1 MSPVLPSPADPPASA
16 APPARLTARF
26 WGVRGSIPTP
36 QAGYLGVG
44 GNTSCVEVRAPD
56 GTVLVLDAGTGVRA
70 LGYALAAEAAGQPM
84 HVHVALSHFHWD
96 HLQGLPFFAPL
107 FAAGHKVSF
116 YAVTDDNR
124 LDRLLQGQMCFPYF
138 PVPFHELEAATN
150 TVSLREG
157 EPFEVGP
164 MTVRPFPVNHPQGA
178 HGFRIECGGA
188 TLVYATDYEHGAPAF
203 DAGLREFVRG
213 ADVLISDAQYT
224 PDEYALRGGWGHTTW
239 ERAAALATEAGVG
252 RLYLFH
258 HDPAHD
264 DAALGRIRAAAREH
278 FPATELACEGDEVR
292 L

>member
-1 MSPVLPSPADPPASA
+1 MSHALHD
-16 APPARLTARF
+16 PARLTARF

-56 GTVLVLDAGTGVRA
+56 GTVLVLDGGTGIRA
-70 LGYALAAEAAGQPM
+70 LGYALAAEAAGTSM
-84 HVHVALSHFHWD
+84 TIHVVLSHFHWD

-107 FAAGHKVSF
+107 FSPNHDVRF
-116 YAVTDDNR
+116 YAVTDDGR
-124 LDRLLQGQMCFPYF
+124 LDRLLHGQMCFPYF
-138 PVPFHELEAATN
+138 PVPFDDLAASTH

-157 EPFEVGP
+157 EPLQVGP
-164 MTVRPFPVNHPQGA
+164 MTIRPFPVNHPQGA

-188 TLVYATDYEHGAPAF
+188 TLVYATDYEHGIASF
-203 DAGLREFVRG
+203 DAGLREAVRD

-224 PDEYALRGGWGHTTW
+224 PDEYRLRGGWGHTTW
-239 ERAAALATEAGVG
+239 EKAAHLARDAGVG

-264 DAALGRIRAAAREH
+264 DAALARICDCAREE
-278 FPATELACEGDEVR
+278 FAATELACEGDEIR

>member
-1 MSPVLPSPADPPASA
+1 MPTD
-16 APPARLTARF
+16 PARLTARF

-36 QAGYLGVG
+36 QAGMLGVG

-56 GTVLVLDAGTGVRA
+56 GSVLVLDAGTGIRA
-70 LGYALAAEAAGQPM
+70 LGYALAAEAAGEPM
-84 HVHVALSHFHWD
+84 TIHVVLSHFHWD

-107 FAAGHKVSF
+107 FSPSHDIRF
-116 YAVTDDNR
+116 YAVTDDGR
-124 LDRLLQGQMCFPYF
+124 LDRLLHGQMCFPYF
-138 PVPFHELEAATN
+138 PVPFSDLAASTK

-157 EPFEVGP
+157 EAFEVGP

-188 TLVYATDYEHGAPAF
+188 TLVYATDYEHGVASF
-203 DAGLREFVRG
+203 DAGLREAVRG

-224 PDEYALRGGWGHTTW
+224 PDEYRLRAGWGHTTW
-239 ERAAALATEAGVG
+239 EKAAQLARDADVG

-264 DAALGRIRAAAREH
+264 DAALGRICECAREV
-278 FPATELACEGDEVR
+278 FPESHLACEGEEVR

>member
-1 MSPVLPSPADPPASA
+1 MLPVPSPPDPQGGARA
-16 APPARLTARF
+16 PARLTARF

-70 LGYALAAEAAGQPM
+70 LGYALAAEAAGEPM
-84 HVHVALSHFHWD
+84 HVHLALSHFHWD

-107 FAAGHKVSF
+107 FAAGHEVSF

-138 PVPFHELEAATN
+138 PVPFHELAAATN
-150 TVSLREG
+150 TVALREG
-157 EPFEVGP
+157 EPFQVGP

-188 TLVYATDYEHGAPAF
+188 TLVYATDYEHGVPAF
-203 DAGLREFVRG
+203 DAGLREFVRD

-239 ERAAALATEAGVG
+239 EKAALLAAEAGVG

-264 DAALGRIRAAAREH
+264 DAALARICDCAREV
-278 FPATELACEGDEVR
+278 FPASELACEGDEVR